1 MKRRLLYQMR
11 NEWRSNI
18 WMIIQLLIVSVIL
31 WGIFW
36 LFIELIAV
44 KNRHFGYD
52 LTDVYVADI
61 KFVPKTSSTFQP
73 YDSAHSYYTDR
84 ALLRGRINSLPCVE
98 LTGMGFNCMPYNY
111 NYSGMPVEYTEADST
126 YRYNGNNRA
135 MTPDVVRIMR
145 LEGLNGETPEEL
157 ASILERGEILLS
169 DFDYSFYNPAPGPE
183 CFVGKD
189 VMINRDS
196 TYIRRVGAT
205 VHGIHRT
212 DYESIF
218 GGVVITPVGDND
230 WAAQFI
236 IRVKPGMGKEFM
248 ETINAEML
256 EQGNVYLSN
265 LQSINRMRDVAHVD
279 ITNIVRNMSA
289 CAGFLLIV
297 IFLGFLGTFWFRTQQ
312 RVAEIAVR
320 MVNGATRRDIF
331 RRLLT
336 EGMILLITATVPA
349 IIIEYAIIRG
359 EVLSWGLTG
368 GYTFAYISIPVTFC
382 ILTVMIIAGI
392 WMPARKAMNIN
403 PATALKEE

>member
-1 MKRRLLYQMR
+1 
-11 NEWRSNI
+11 
-18 WMIIQLLIVSVIL
+18 
-31 WGIFW
+31 
-36 LFIELIAV
+36 
-44 KNRHFGYD
+44 
-52 LTDVYVADI
+52 
-61 KFVPKTSSTFQP
+61 
-73 YDSAHSYYTDR
+73 
-84 ALLRGRINSLPCVE
+84 
-98 LTGMGFNCMPYNY
+98 
-111 NYSGMPVEYTEADST
+111 MPVEYTEADST

-349 IIIEYAIIRG
+349 IMIEYAIIRG

-392 WMPARKAMNIN
+392 WMPDRKAMNIN